1 MLEFGQPDEGDDGD
15 GDAYTNFLELSFFN
29 MRTLR
34 LIHHLGLNVAEMMYN
49 GLKILNFEA
58 F

>member
-1 MLEFGQPDEGDDGD
+1 MLEFGQPDEGDDGG
-15 GDAYTNFLELSFFN
+15 GDYTNFLELSFFN

-34 LIHHLGLNVAEMMYN
+34 LIHHLGLNVAEMMYK